1 MKTLAVVTPTSEQ
14 LPLISNPRPGVR
26 LIRGAAGSGKTTTAL
41 LMLRQLSDFW
51 MRRKSRQ
58 GLTGDIN
65 ILILTYN
72 RTLKAYIEELAKQQ
86 IPNTHGISLK
96 VSTFSGWAME
106 IMPLCVII
114 NDHERIEKITELSS
128 GFPLETDFV
137 LDEIEYIL
145 GRFRKSAI
153 TDYLEC
159 RRDGR
164 GASPGMGQA
173 LRQSLLDQVVNPY
186 IQWKTDLREFDWND
200 LALALLDEKVETPY
214 QIIVADEVQDLSANQ
229 IRAIMRYADDPS
241 SIVFIMDTAQR
252 IYPRGFSWAEAGVIL
267 NNSHRLKENHRNTKE
282 ICQLALP
289 LLEGLDIGDDGTFPD
304 FHSCTRSGLKPTIIT
319 GLYNEQVS
327 YVINHIASNI
337 DLKDQSVA
345 FIKPRGG
352 RWFEFL
358 KERLSYSGLVF
369 VEITRQAEWPTG
381 PENIGLSTMHSAKGL
396 EFDHVFLLGLNDEV
410 TPHGDEEG
418 DTTFENLKRM
428 LAMAITRAK
437 ESVILGYKPGEAS
450 KLIELLDP
458 ETYNKIDL

>member
-1 MKTLAVVTPTSEQ
+1 MKTLAQVTPTSEQ

-41 LMLRQLSDFW
+41 LMLRQLADFW
-51 MRRKSRQ
+51 SRRNSRQ
-58 GLTGDIN
+58 GLIGDIN
-65 ILILTYN
+65 ILVLTYN

-86 IPNTHGISLK
+86 ISNTHGINLK
-96 VSTFSGWAME
+96 VSTFSKWAMD
-106 IMPLCVII
+106 IMPLSVII
-114 NDHERIEKITELSS
+114 NEWERKEKIAELSS
-128 GFPLETDFV
+128 GLPLKADFI

-145 GRFRKSAI
+145 GRFRTSTI
-153 TDYLEC
+153 MDYLEC

-164 GASPGMGQA
+164 GTSPGMGKA
-173 LRQSLLDQVVNPY
+173 LRQSLLDHVVYPY
-186 IQWKTDLREFDWND
+186 IQWKIDLRESDWND
-200 LALALLDEKVETPY
+200 LALALLDEQVETSY

-229 IRAIMRYADDPS
+229 IRAIMHYADDPS
-241 SIVFIMDTAQR
+241 SIVFIMDAAQK
-252 IYPRGFSWAEAGVIL
+252 IYPRGFTWTEAGVTI
-267 NNSHRLKENHRNTKE
+267 NYSHRLKENHRNTKE

-289 LLEGLDIGDDGTFPD
+289 LLTGLDIGDDGTFPD
-304 FHSCTRSGLKPTIIT
+304 FNSCARSGIKPIMIK

-337 DLKDQSVA
+337 DLRDQSIA
-345 FIKPRGG
+345 FIKPQGG
-352 RWFEFL
+352 HWFDYL
-358 KERLSYSGLVF
+358 KSRLSYSGLHF

-381 PENIGLSTMHSAKGL
+381 SENIGLSTMHSAKGL

-450 KLIELLDP
+450 GLLELLDP
-458 ETYNKIDL
+458 ETYNEIDL